1 MSDTFDKVKAVIIE
15 IMANDDAEAA
25 QMKESIT
32 AETNLADDLSADSL
46 DLLEIVQ
53 EVEEQFG
60 ISVSD
65 DQAADFAT
73 VGQAAAAIDAML
85 AETA

>member
-1 MSDTFDKVKAVIIE
+1 MSATFDKVKAIIIE
-15 IMANDDAEAA
+15 IMANDDAEAT
-25 QMKESIT
+25 QLGESIT
-32 AETNLADDLSADSL
+32 ADTNLADDLSADSL

-73 VGQAAAAIDAML
+73 VGQAVAAIDAMK